1 MKKRIFL
8 TALLVIFLNFLSG
21 CTENIITEN
30 KVKSFQGII
39 DSIED
44 NNTLYVECSSVI
56 IERNSEGIVDTMA
69 RFCSVKINKD
79 TVIIGKSKNSL
90 KKKSLKEGQ
99 VVEVILKKP
108 KEINEDVNS
117 RKVVA
122 KEIKILNEEIK

>member
-8 TALLVIFLNFLSG
+8 TALLVIFLNLTTG
-21 CTENIITEN
+21 CAKNIITEN

-56 IERNSEGIVDTMA
+56 VERNSEGIVDTMA
-69 RFCSVKINKD
+69 RLCSVKINKD

-90 KKKSLKEGQ
+90 KRKSLKEGQ
-99 VVEVILKKP
+99 VVEVVLKKP
-108 KEINEDVNS
+108 NEISEDVNS

-122 KEIKILNEEIK
+122 KEIKILEEEIK